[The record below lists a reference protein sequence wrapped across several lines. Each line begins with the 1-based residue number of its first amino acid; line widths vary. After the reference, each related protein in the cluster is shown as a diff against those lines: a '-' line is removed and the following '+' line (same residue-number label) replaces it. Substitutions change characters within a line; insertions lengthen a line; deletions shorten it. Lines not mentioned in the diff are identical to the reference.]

1 VFRCSVFRPVCIDLH
16 VNSHDYEPLF
26 GSVTACLNCGES
38 GRCEGIRH
46 VWGVRDVPRAD
57 V

>member
-1 VFRCSVFRPVCIDLH
+1 MCSVFRPVCIDLH
-16 VNSHDYEPLF
+16 VNSHDYEPPF